1 MENNKIA
8 ILPENISSKIA
19 AGEVI
24 ERPSSVIREL
34 IDNSIDANA
43 TEIIIKLVD
52 GGIKLI
58 VITDNGSGINKD
70 DFDLILK
77 KHATSKLY
85 QIDDLNNIKTLGF
98 RGEALYSI
106 QTVSQFTI
114 ISNTDDTGTKNGN
127 RLSNFGDEK
136 FKPISVGAI
145 KGTKIEVAN
154 LFYNLPARKK
164 FLKSNNIELN
174 SVKQIVTLKA
184 LSHLNV
190 SFKLYNNDKLIFLTN
205 GDNNFENAF
214 FSIYKNENKFAI
226 CKYEEKLSNS
236 MDIIIYHSQPD
247 IFFDNRRFQELFVN
261 KRNVSV
267 SFFYSAVNGGIKN
280 FVSPNRYPLIFFFI
294 NIDPTLIDVN
304 IHPAKKEVK
313 FFNQSDIFF
322 TIQQSIIKA
331 FSNVIKRDLIDFN
344 LNKYNTNKE
353 NNDDFILFEEKDSK
367 ENSIT
372 ITINDKDIK
381 EPNIRNQEMYSKNN
395 DGVYTQEMDTY
406 QKTYNYNNYY
416 TNENKNYK
424 ILGVA
429 YFTYIIV
436 EFEDKIVLIDQHAAD
451 EALRYIE
458 KRSNYQ
464 LYNRNVK
471 LLIPKIVEID
481 KWDNETEE
489 RIEYL
494 NKNNF
499 LIETRDENTIVIK
512 EMPEM
517 FATKNNTSEIEI
529 IIGFLEKKG
538 TIDSFIVNDILIESS
553 CKNAIKKGDM
563 IYQKDLEDLVKRY
576 LAADIKNCPHGRPS
590 HFEINRDGL
599 EKIFQRKK

>member
-1 MENNKIA
+1 MKNNKIA
-8 ILPENISSKIA
+8 ILSENISSKIA

-43 TEIIIKLVD
+43 TEIVIKLID

-58 VITDNGSGINKD
+58 IVTDNGSGIDKD
-70 DFDLILK
+70 DFDLLLK

-85 QIDDLNNIKTLGF
+85 KVDDLDNIKTLGF

-114 ISNTDDTGTKNGN
+114 ISNTDDAGTKNGN

-136 FKPISVGAI
+136 FKPISIGAT

-154 LFYNLPARKK
+154 LFYNFPARKK

-174 SVKQIVTLKA
+174 SAKQIVTLKA
-184 LSHLNV
+184 LSHLNI
-190 SFKLYNNDKLIFLTN
+190 SFKLYNNDKLVFLTN
-205 GDNNFENAF
+205 GDNDFEKTF
-214 FSIYKNENKFAI
+214 FSIYKNENKFSI
-226 CKYEEKLSNS
+226 YKYEEKLPNS
-236 MDIIIYHSQPD
+236 IEITIYHSQPD

-261 KRNVSV
+261 NRNVNI

-294 NIDPTLIDVN
+294 NISPILIDVN
-304 IHPAKKEVK
+304 IHPAKKEIK
-313 FFNQSDIFF
+313 FFNQSDIFLA
-322 TIQQSIIKA
+322 IQQSIIRA
-331 FSNVIKRDLIDFN
+331 FSNIVKRDLIDFN
-344 LNKYNTNKE
+344 LNKHSIKE
-353 NNDDFILFEEKDSK
+353 NNDDFILFEEKNNK
-367 ENSIT
+367 ESSIT
-372 ITINDKDIK
+372 ITINNRDIK
-381 EPNIRNQEMYSKNN
+381 QPYIKDQEVYSKNN
-395 DGVYTQEMDTY
+395 GETSTQEISDY
-406 QKTYNYNNYY
+406 QEVTNYNKNYY
-416 TNENKNYK
+416 TYQDKSYK

-436 EFEDKIVLIDQHAAD
+436 ELEDKIILIDQHAAD
-451 EALRYIE
+451 EILRYIE
-458 KRSNYQ
+458 KKNNYK
-464 LYNRNVK
+464 LYSRKAK
-471 LLIPKIVEID
+471 LLIPKVVEID
-481 KWDNETEE
+481 KWDSETEE

-494 NKNNF
+494 NNNNF

-529 IIGFLEKKG
+529 IINFLEKKG
-538 TIDSFIVNDILIESS
+538 TITSSIIDDILIESS
-553 CKNAIKKGDM
+553 CKNAIKKGDI
-563 IYQKDLEDLVKRY
+563 IYLKDLENLVQRY
-576 LAADIKNCPHGRPS
+576 LEADIKNCPHGRPS
-590 HFEINRDGL
+590 HFEINRDRL
-599 EKIFQRKK
+599 EKIFQRRK